1 MKKGFIALSMLSLL
15 GMFAGCSQP
24 SEPSA
29 TATPASTA
37 TPAPTATEK
46 PADIWNETTVFATL
60 DELNEDTL
68 LATSSGEQRTYQYDE
83 EIQRQ
88 IELLEIEVG
97 NRVAIHFEIDDAG
110 NYVVTSI
117 EKLMTGE

>member
-1 MKKGFIALSMLSLL
+1 MKKGFIALSMLLVL

-46 PADIWNETTVFATL
+46 PADVWNETTVFATL

-83 EIQRQ
+83 EVQRQ
-88 IELLEIEVG
+88 IELLEIEEG
-97 NRVAIHFEIDDAG
+97 NDVAIHFEMDDAG

-117 EKLMTGE
+117 EKLMTGR